1 VSRLNSVQFTVA
13 TDQLMKLSVLLLLLA
28 VTMVVMMMILQQ
40 FYLSDI
46 QKF

>member
-1 VSRLNSVQFTVA
+1 
-13 TDQLMKLSVLLLLLA
+13 MKLSVLLLLLA
-28 VTMVVMMMILQQ
+28 VTMVVMIMILQQ